1 MRISHSSYQKYI
13 VSLLEE
19 IKGEKLYS
27 PLLLNNKSLLFPFVE
42 KNKEVLF
49 INLNP
54 KCPLVYKTTN
64 DLFFSSFEN
73 NFLNRFRKYYG
84 KTEIKNI
91 SLKEDDL
98 IIRLDLYSTD
108 NDVDFTLMIELIP
121 NSPNIF
127 VLDEN
132 EIVKDHFFKFK
143 NRSFDVG
150 EKYRYP
156 ENEKLIE
163 GEIKISPK
171 LIEEK
176 TAEEIEIRSKEKYA
190 TFIKFLNTKIKGI
203 ERKINAIENDIKIAS
218 KNLIYQEIADD
229 IFASGIDLKSHQNSY
244 KYGSKDY
251 ELDPAKT
258 LLENAQHFY
267 HKTKKAKQTMDRAK
281 INIDNASKEIA
292 EYRHIFEQ
300 FEAANEL
307 KKDELLVLY
316 TNNKKK
322 KETKPTFLNRPWKV
336 NLNGTIIYFGRNAS
350 QNDYLSFVMKLD
362 REFTWMHIKDK
373 SGAHLV
379 IANKKPTEN
388 ELLTAAEIALLCSRA
403 TAGEVS
409 YTKKKNVRRGHV
421 LGEALLKNYSLIK
434 LNNIRKETIALF
446 EKAVR
451 LD

>member
-64 DLFFSSFEN
+64 DLIFSSFEN

-143 NRSFDVG
+143 NRSFNVG

-190 TFIKFLNTKIKGI
+190 NFIKFLNTKIKGI
-203 ERKINAIENDIKIAS
+203 ERKIAAIENDIKIAG

-244 KYGSKDY
+244 KYGGKDY

-307 KKDELLVLY
+307 KKDELLALY

-403 TAGEVS
+403 TTGEVS

-434 LNNIRKETIALF
+434 LNNIRKETITLF

>member
-84 KTEIKNI
+84 KSEIRNI

-108 NDVDFTLMIELIP
+108 NDVDFALMIELIP

-143 NRSFDVG
+143 NRSFNVG

-163 GEIKISPK
+163 GEIKISPR

-176 TAEEIEIRSKEKYA
+176 TAEEVEIRSKEKYA

-203 ERKINAIENDIKIAS
+203 ERKINAIENDIKIAG

-307 KKDELLVLY
+307 KKDELLALY

-336 NLNGTIIYFGRNAS
+336 NLNGTIIYFGRSAS

-403 TAGEVS
+403 TTGEVS

>member
-143 NRSFDVG
+143 NRSFNVG

-176 TAEEIEIRSKEKYA
+176 TAEETEIRNKEKYA

-203 ERKINAIENDIKIAS
+203 ERKINAIENDIKIAG

-244 KYGSKDY
+244 KYGGKDY

-307 KKDELLVLY
+307 KKDELLALY

-388 ELLTAAEIALLCSRA
+388 ELLTAAEIALLCSR
-403 TAGEVS
+403 TTTGEVS

>member
-108 NDVDFTLMIELIP
+108 NDVNFTLMIELIP

-143 NRSFDVG
+143 NRSFNVG

-203 ERKINAIENDIKIAS
+203 DRKIAAIENDIKIAS

-229 IFASGIDLKSHQNSY
+229 IFSSGIDLKSHQNSY
-244 KYGSKDY
+244 KYDGKDY

-307 KKDELLVLY
+307 KKDELLALY

-403 TAGEVS
+403 TTGEVS

>member
-19 IKGEKLYS
+19 IKEEKLYS

-84 KTEIKNI
+84 KSEIKNI

-143 NRSFDVG
+143 NRSFNVG
-150 EKYRYP
+150 EKYSYP

-163 GEIKISPK
+163 GEIEISPR
-171 LIEEK
+171 LLEEK
-176 TAEEIEIRSKEKYA
+176 TNEEIEIRSKEKYA

-203 ERKINAIENDIKIAS
+203 ERKIAAIENDIKIAS

-244 KYGSKDY
+244 KYNGENY

-307 KKDELLVLY
+307 KKDELLALY

-336 NLNGTIIYFGRNAS
+336 NLNGTLIYFGRNAS

-403 TAGEVS
+403 TTGEVS

>member
-13 VSLLEE
+13 ISLLEE

-143 NRSFDVG
+143 NRSFNVG

-203 ERKINAIENDIKIAS
+203 ERKINAIENDIKIAG

-307 KKDELLVLY
+307 KKDELLALY

-403 TAGEVS
+403 TTGEVS

>member
-13 VSLLEE
+13 NSLLEE
-19 IKGEKLYS
+19 IRGEKLYS

-54 KCPLVYKTTN
+54 KCPLVFKTTN

-108 NDVDFTLMIELIP
+108 NDVNFTLMIELIP
-121 NSPNIF
+121 NSPNVF

-143 NRSFDVG
+143 NRSFNVG
-150 EKYRYP
+150 EKYSYP

-163 GEIKISPK
+163 GEIKISPR

-203 ERKINAIENDIKIAS
+203 DRKIAAIENDIKIAG

-244 KYGSKDY
+244 KYGSKNY

-307 KKDELLVLY
+307 KKDELLALY

-403 TAGEVS
+403 TTGEVS

-434 LNNIRKETIALF
+434 LNNIRKETVALF

>member
-13 VSLLEE
+13 NSLLEE
-19 IKGEKLYS
+19 IRGEKLYS

-54 KCPLVYKTTN
+54 KCPLVYETTN

-84 KTEIKNI
+84 KSEIQNI

-98 IIRLDLYSTD
+98 IIKLDLYSLD
-108 NDVDFTLMIELIP
+108 NDVNFSLMIELIP

-127 VLDEN
+127 VLDEKG
-132 EIVKDHFFKFK
+132 IVKDHFFKFK
-143 NRSFDVG
+143 NRAFNVG
-150 EKYRYP
+150 EEYIYP
-156 ENEKLIE
+156 TNEKLIE
-163 GEIKISPK
+163 GEIEISPK

-190 TFIKFLNTKIKGI
+190 TFIKFLNSKIKGI
-203 ERKINAIENDIKIAS
+203 ERKINAIENDIEIAG

-244 KYGSKDY
+244 KYDGKVY

-307 KKDELLVLY
+307 KKDELLALY

-388 ELLTAAEIALLCSRA
+388 ELITTAEIALLCSRA
-403 TAGEVS
+403 SAGEVS
-409 YTKKKNVRRGHV
+409 FTKKKNVRRGHV

>member
-84 KTEIKNI
+84 KSEIRNI

-108 NDVDFTLMIELIP
+108 NDVDFTLIIELIP

-143 NRSFDVG
+143 NRAFDIG
-150 EKYRYP
+150 EKYSYP

-203 ERKINAIENDIKIAS
+203 ERKIDAIENDIKIAG

-244 KYGSKDY
+244 KYGGKDY

-307 KKDELLVLY
+307 KKDELLALY

-403 TAGEVS
+403 TTGEVS